1 MKMTREFVI
10 VENKR
15 QVCLLNLTADTGV
28 ETNAELT
35 PICQLR
41 VKNNTGIQSCL
52 YAVTLTF
59 FCVNFLTYIV

>member
-28 ETNAELT
+28 ETNAKLT

-41 VKNNTGIQSCL
+41 GKSKTGSQSCL
-52 YAVTLTF
+52 VR
-59 FCVNFLTYIV
+59 N